1 MQYVGGAVAVDSS
14 VGMFH
19 SELILYWLTIECA
32 AVNASACMV
41 RVVLNLYW
49 GNHTTFRNTG
59 VCSGCYSVPILCSLR
74 IGLPLEYA
82 VASTSR
88 ADISNLILY
97 SVVSTCSNNG
107 CDAYNGNAL
116 MLIIS
121 AYLLW
126 RYYDHRNMLTDLKS
140 ALIFRL

>member
-1 MQYVGGAVAVDSS
+1 
-14 VGMFH
+14 
-19 SELILYWLTIECA
+19 
-32 AVNASACMV
+32 MV

-59 VCSGCYSVPILCSLR
+59 VCSGCYSVPNLCSLR

-97 SVVSTCSNNG
+97 SVVSTCTYNG
-107 CDAYNGNAL
+107 CDAYNGNAW

-121 AYLLW
+121 AYLLR